1 MTPADLRELIDYNY
15 WARDRI
21 FEVVAALTPEQ
32 YTRAMGNSFSSIRE
46 TLVHVYSAEWVWLS
60 RWQGVSPSAALSPD
74 EWPDLPS
81 LVSSWSELE
90 AKVRAVAGGVTE
102 AGVGKVIEYKLLS
115 GQPGKS
121 PFGSM
126 VQHVVNHGTY
136 HRGQIT
142 TMLRQMSVAPPKSTD
157 FITFVRERLAS

>member
-1 MTPADLRELIDYNY
+1 VTPADLRGLIDYNY

-21 FEVVAALTPEQ
+21 FEAVGALTPEQ
-32 YTRAMGNSFSSIRE
+32 YNRPTGSSFASIRE
-46 TLVHVYSAEWVWLS
+46 TLVHVYSAEWVWQE
-60 RWQGVSPSAALSPD
+60 RWRGVSPAAPLSA
-74 EWPDLPS
+74 EQWPDVPS
-81 LVSSWSELE
+81 LITAWRELE
-90 AKVRAVAGGVTE
+90 GRIRAIVDAVTD
-102 AGVGKVIEYKLLS
+102 AGVENVIEYRLLS

-142 TMLRQMSVAPPKSTD
+142 TMLRQMGLAPPKSTD
-157 FITFVRERLAS
+157 LITFVRERMS